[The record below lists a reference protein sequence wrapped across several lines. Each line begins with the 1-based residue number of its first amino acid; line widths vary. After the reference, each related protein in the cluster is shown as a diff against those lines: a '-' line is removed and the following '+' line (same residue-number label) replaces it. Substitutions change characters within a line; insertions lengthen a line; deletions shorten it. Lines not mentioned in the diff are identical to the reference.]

1 MILVCPKSEDFLLFF
16 LFGNHILHAIHQLR
30 DQLQN
35 TVNRRC
41 GGNSNR
47 HHTGNAVLYDQKC
60 DRINFHT
67 GATAAATGENAV
79 VVGCRKAE
87 LIVGPMGI
95 VIADSLNGEITPR
108 MALAV
113 AQSDARK
120 ILIPFHHCDT
130 LVVGIAD
137 YNMARLVQEAVECAK
152 AACRPG
158 EPPGLDT

>member
-1 MILVCPKSEDFLLFF
+1 MRILVIDAHGGGVGKLLVS
-16 LFGNHILHAIHQLR
+16 ALR
-30 DQLQN
+30 KALSQAELLAVGTN
-35 TVNRRC
+35 TTATEAM
-41 GGNSNR
+41 
-47 HHTGNAVLYDQKC
+47 HKA
-60 DRINFHT
+60 

-158 EPPGLDT
+158 ETPGLDT

>member
-1 MILVCPKSEDFLLFF
+1 MRILVIAAHGGGVGKLL
-16 LFGNHILHAIHQLR
+16 APALR
-30 DQLQN
+30 KALPQAALLAVGTN
-35 TVNRRC
+35 TTA
-41 GGNSNR
+41 
-47 HHTGNAVLYDQKC
+47 TGAMHKA
-60 DRINFHT
+60 

-158 EPPGLDT
+158 ETPGLDT

>member
-1 MILVCPKSEDFLLFF
+1 MLVSALRKALPQAELLAV
-16 LFGNHILHAIHQLR
+16 GT
-30 DQLQN
+30 N
-35 TVNRRC
+35 T
-41 GGNSNR
+41 
-47 HHTGNAVLYDQKC
+47 T
-60 DRINFHT
+60 
-67 GATAAATGENAV
+67 ATEAMHKASATAATGENAV

-158 EPPGLDT
+158 DPPRLDT